1 MRGGEV
7 VSAALSVADVLERAA
22 NLIEPEGA
30 WTQGEY
36 ARNAY
41 GSGFIHNRRYPHGP
55 PVCFCLNGAINF
67 VAGNRVTQDYTPA
80 QRIVESM
87 FDDGATGTWNDAPE
101 RTQAEVVAKLR
112 EAAALARTETVK

>member
-1 MRGGEV
+1 M
-7 VSAALSVADVLERAA
+7 SALTVAEVLERAA
-22 NLIEPEGA
+22 DLIEPEGA

-41 GSGFIHNRRYPHGP
+41 GSAFIHGWRYPDGP

-67 VAGNRVTQDYTPA
+67 VAGNRVTQDYAPA
-80 QRIVESM
+80 QRVVESM

-101 RTQAEVVAKLR
+101 RTQAEVVSKLR
-112 EAAALARTETVK
+112 EAAALAKAEGGAA